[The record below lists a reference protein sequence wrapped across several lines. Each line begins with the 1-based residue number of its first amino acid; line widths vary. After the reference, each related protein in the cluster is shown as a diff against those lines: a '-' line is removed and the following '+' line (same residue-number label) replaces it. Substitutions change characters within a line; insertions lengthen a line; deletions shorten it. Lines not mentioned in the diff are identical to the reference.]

1 VIEMSKKEKI
11 LAEALTLPEKQ
22 RAVLADDLW
31 FSLNEMTQEQIDRVW
46 FKEIK
51 RRWGEYERGEAKALP
66 MDQVMREARQRLRQ
80 RRRRRA

>member
-1 VIEMSKKEKI
+1 MQMSKKERI

-31 FSLNEMTQEQIDRVW
+31 FSLNGLTQEEIDRAW

-51 RRWGEYERGEAKALP
+51 RRWAEYERGDVEALP

>member
-1 VIEMSKKEKI
+1 MSKKERI
-11 LAEALTLPEKQ
+11 LAEALTLSDKQ
-22 RAVLADDLW
+22 RAILADDLW
-31 FSLNEMTQEQIDRVW
+31 FSLNEMTQEQLDRAW

-51 RRWGEYERGEAKALP
+51 RRWGEYERGKVEALP

>member
-1 VIEMSKKEKI
+1 MSKKEKI

-31 FSLNEMTQEQIDRVW
+31 FSLNEMTQEQIDRAW

-51 RRWGEYERGEAKALP
+51 RRWGEYERSEVEALP
-66 MDQVMREARQRLRQ
+66 MDQVMREARQRFRQ